1 MGVGKGKRQ
10 HKSRNALYAVSFSIL
25 PQNRTRKSSDSK
37 TLLYKFYHPFL
48 NAFSAA
54 RYNNYETVLRIQ
66 KGRLRHADCLP
77 A

>member
-10 HKSRNALYAVSFSIL
+10 HKSRNAFICCLFFYLAAKPH
-25 PQNRTRKSSDSK
+25 PQKLRFK
-37 TLLYKFYHPFL
+37 TIFYKFYHPFL